1 MAVPEK
7 LKNKKVLILVATLLG
22 ASLLGAG
29 VFASS
34 AITINSGSVVSL
46 GAGAATVQTP
56 CGLATIAA
64 QQYLDS
70 NAGVYKTGTF
80 SVDLGSASATC
91 GGKTLSFAFATG
103 STTGNATWAIQS
115 GQHTYSYGIGGTT
128 GGTTNSGGTMTGFDT
143 AETNLSTVAI
153 AVQ

>member
-80 SVDLGSASATC
+80 SIDLGTVASPCT
-91 GGKTLSFAFATG
+91 GKTLSFAYATG
-103 STTGNATWAIQS
+103 SVSGSATWAISS
-115 GQHTYSYGIGGTT
+115 GSGKYYYGIGGTS
-128 GGTTNSGGTMTGFDT
+128 GGSASSSGTMTGFDT

>member
-1 MAVPEK
+1 MMTKQIK
-7 LKNKKVLILVATLLG
+7 LKKSWVVAIVALFG
-22 ASLLGAG
+22 ASLIGVG
-29 VFASS
+29 VFAAT
-34 AITINSGSVVSL
+34 AITVNSGSAVSL
-46 GAGAATVQTP
+46 GAGSAQVSTP
-56 CGLATIAA
+56 CGVATIST
-64 QQYLDS
+64 QQYLNS
-70 NAGVYKTGTF
+70 GSGTFYTGTF

-143 AETNLSTVAI
+143 AGTNLATVAI